1 MAATPLSLSARA
13 RGALLGLAA
22 GNALGV
28 PAERLARPDAI
39 RAAFPG
45 GLRDILRA
53 DTPASP
59 FDDDTAMALLLAEEL
74 LGGDVDLERLARRW
88 IDWMDADGRGVGEWT
103 RTALNHIRTHGSPP
117 SGTGGRATNG
127 AIMRALP
134 VALAARGSPANL
146 VAGTWHTAALTH
158 PDDRC
163 TWGAVAVNVAAAELL
178 AGRRDFLADVLEVL
192 RLNEAP
198 PALLEAVR
206 RVPVERRED
215 LPIVGERA
223 GDAVSCVEI
232 ALWSA
237 WHEPNLERGLIWLV
251 NAGGDSDTNAAV
263 AGGLLGARDGEDAIP
278 ARWIAALPDVG
289 RLRSIATRLVGE
301 PDQNLNASETG
312 TSAHP

>member
-1 MAATPLSLSARA
+1 MPSEPLSISTRA

-28 PAERLARPDAI
+28 PSELLRTPEAI

-45 GLRDILRA
+45 GLRDVVRA

-74 LGGDVDLERLARRW
+74 LTGEVDLERLAHRW
-88 IDWMDADGRGVGEWT
+88 IDWMDRDGRGVGSWT
-103 RTALNHIRTHGSPP
+103 RTALNHLRTHGSPP
-117 SGTGGRATNG
+117 SGTGGLATNG

-134 VALAARGSPANL
+134 VALATRGTPRNL

-192 RLNEAP
+192 QVNEAP
-198 PALLEAVR
+198 AELLAAVR
-206 RVPVERRED
+206 RVPLERRAD
-215 LPIVGERA
+215 LPLVGDRA
-223 GDAVSCVEI
+223 GDALSCVEI
-232 ALWSA
+232 ALWAA
-237 WHEPNLERGLIWLV
+237 WHEPQLEEALIWLA
-251 NAGGDSDTNAAV
+251 NAGGDTDTNAAV
-263 AGGLLGARDGEDAIP
+263 AGGLLGARDGEAAIP
-278 ARWIAALPDVG
+278 ARWIAALPEVD
-289 RLRSIATRLVGE
+289 RLRTIALRLVGE
-301 PDQNLNASETG
+301 A
-312 TSAHP
+312 A

>member
-1 MAATPLSLSARA
+1 VKAGYVSAPMPDTPLSLAMRA

-28 PAERLARPDAI
+28 PTEPLGTPEAI
-39 RAAFPG
+39 RAAYPA
-45 GLRDILRA
+45 GLRDIVRA

-59 FDDDTAMALLLAEEL
+59 FDDDTAMALLLAEEI
-74 LGGDVDLERLARRW
+74 LGGDVDLERLAMRW
-88 IDWMDADGRGVGEWT
+88 IDWMDADGRGVGAWT
-103 RTALNHIRTHGSPP
+103 RTALNHLRTHGSPP

-127 AIMRALP
+127 AVMRALP
-134 VALAARGSPANL
+134 VALAARGSPRNL

-178 AGRRDFLADVLEVL
+178 AGRRDFLTDVIEVL
-192 RLNEAP
+192 RVNDAP
-198 PALLEAVR
+198 EELLAAVR
-206 RVPVERRED
+206 RVPVERRDD

-232 ALWSA
+232 ALWCA
-237 WHEPNLERGLIWLV
+237 WHEPSLEHGLIWLA

-263 AGGLLGARDGEDAIP
+263 AGGLLGARDGENAIP
-278 ARWIAALPDVG
+278 ARWIAALPEVE
-289 RLRSIATRLVGE
+289 RLRALAARLVGE
-301 PDQNLNASETG
+301 PT
-312 TSAHP
+312 